1 MRDWEKSTNA
11 SLSSSEGERGGRAG
25 GSNLKKCD
33 KAAGVPWSQAA
44 IRGGLAS
51 KEQAAMLSYCPVVTV
66 ESMASTRGDGF
77 LSAAAELWA
86 IKLPELGGMRL
97 MLTAAT
103 PGAFSLHPTLAS
115 LYSSFKP

>member
-1 MRDWEKSTNA
+1 MRDCKQSTNA

-51 KEQAAMLSYCPVVTV
+51 KEQAAMLSDWPGVPV
-66 ESMASTRGDGF
+66 ESMASARGDGF
-77 LSAAAELWA
+77 WSAAAELWA
-86 IKLPELGGMRL
+86 MKFPELGGMRL

-103 PGAFSLHPTLAS
+103 PGAFSLQPPLAS